1 VVSLKPMN
9 DLLATAPFE
18 DVRVH
23 LQQICEKIS
32 SASMVYLVAPS
43 DLEGVLALANLEASC
58 IDSGIRYSR
67 RLTKSKQHI
76 PHGEKEELE
85 IKNDG
90 LTIMIEPFEDTWD
103 FTELKNDD
111 FVRIVPLSVSIRL
124 GKNKNKR
131 NGALD
136 VVSQCSAIAAMIA
149 PNGSRVRR
157 LRPFAVGGQWLRD
170 SLDNTFDP
178 IHSSIRDVLRDEGS
192 VRVVALPEVSIT
204 SDGMIPN
211 LSKTMLRRLKK
222 RWGSMDY
229 DSRSQA
235 IGELILPTLTDKS
248 VSTPRLEELFWHRL
262 VVGGQEMDIYSQINE
277 ARIVWPNDEDLTKSH
292 SGAILKSLISNG
304 KLVD

>member
-1 VVSLKPMN
+1 MN
-9 DLLATAPFE
+9 DLLATPPFE
-18 DVRVH
+18 DVREYLQFVH
-23 LQQICEKIS
+23 ERIS
-32 SASMVYLVAPS
+32 SSSMVYLVAPS

-67 RLTKSKQHI
+67 RLIKSKQHI
-76 PHGEKEELE
+76 PHGEKEEYE
-85 IKNDG
+85 IKKDG
-90 LTIMIEPFEDTWD
+90 LTIIVEPFEDTWE
-103 FTELKNDD
+103 FSELKNEDHI
-111 FVRIVPLSVSIRL
+111 RIVPLSVSIRL

-131 NGALD
+131 LGALD

-192 VRVVALPEVSIT
+192 VRVVALPEVENT
-204 SDGMIPN
+204 SSGMIPN
-211 LSKTMLRRLKK
+211 LSQTMLRRLKK
-222 RWGSMDY
+222 RWSSMDY
-229 DSRSQA
+229 ESRSQA

-262 VVGGQEMDIYSQINE
+262 LVGTQKMDIYSQINE
-277 ARIVWPNDEDLTKSH
+277 AKNVWPTDENLTKSH
-292 SGAILKSLISNG
+292 SGSILKNLISNG
-304 KLVD
+304 TLSD

>member
-1 VVSLKPMN
+1 MN

-18 DVRVH
+18 DVREY
-23 LQQICEKIS
+23 LQQIHQKIS
-32 SASMVYLVAPS
+32 SASMVYLIAPS
-43 DLEGVLALANLEASC
+43 DLEGVLALSNLEASC
-58 IDSGIRYSR
+58 VDSGIRYSR

-76 PHGEKEELE
+76 PHGEKDEYE

-90 LTIMIEPFEDTWD
+90 LTILIEPFEETWN
-103 FTELKNDD
+103 FSEIKNDD
-111 FVRIVPLSVSIRL
+111 FIRIVPLSVSIRL
-124 GKNKNKR
+124 GNSKSKR
-131 NGALD
+131 TGALD
-136 VVSQCSAIAAMIA
+136 VVSQCSAIAAMIS

-192 VRVVALPEVSIT
+192 VSVVCLPEVSVT

-222 RWGSMDY
+222 RWDTMDY
-229 DSRSQA
+229 ESRTQA
-235 IGELILPTLTDKS
+235 IGELILPTLVDNS
-248 VSTPRLEELFWHRL
+248 ISTPRLEELFWHRL

-277 ARIVWPNDEDLTKSH
+277 AKNQWPIDENETKSH
-292 SGAILKSLISNG
+292 SSIVLKSLISKG
-304 KLVD
+304 TLVD